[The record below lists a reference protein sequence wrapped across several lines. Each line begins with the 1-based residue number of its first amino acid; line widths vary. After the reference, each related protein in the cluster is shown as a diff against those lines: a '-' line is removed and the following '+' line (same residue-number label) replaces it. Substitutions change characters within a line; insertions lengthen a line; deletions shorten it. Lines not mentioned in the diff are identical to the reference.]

1 MREIRRRTREA
12 GIFPNEPSCDR
23 LVGAVL
29 VEHHETRQIECAGFM
44 RMEEY

>member
-1 MREIRRRTREA
+1 MREIRRRTRET
-12 GIFPNEPSCDR
+12 GIFPNEPSCGR
-23 LVGAVL
+23 MVGAAL